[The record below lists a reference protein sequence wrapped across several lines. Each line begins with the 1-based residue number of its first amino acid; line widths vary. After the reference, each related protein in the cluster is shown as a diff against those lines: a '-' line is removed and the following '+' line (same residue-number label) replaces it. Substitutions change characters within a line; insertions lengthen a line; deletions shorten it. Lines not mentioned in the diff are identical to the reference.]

1 MFSPL
6 LQGFVTGASLIMPIG
21 AQNAYV
27 LEKGMRR
34 ERHLMVAFLCALCD
48 IGLILLGVMGG
59 GRYLAANP
67 VVQTLLLWGGAIF
80 LCWYG
85 IRALR
90 QAMDSG
96 AEQVA
101 QGDVVV
107 AEPLVPFSGLTLTVA
122 ATLAITLLNPH
133 VYLDTIMI
141 LGAISS
147 QLPAQ
152 QQWWFALGAMIAS
165 CVWFYGLALLA
176 ARCAPILTRPKVRR
190 LIDALVGTIMLLIAA
205 SLIWK
210 PVMGFLLPIHG

>member
-27 LEKGMRR
+27 LERGMRR
-34 ERHLMVAFLCALCD
+34 EYHLLVAFLCALCD

-107 AEPLVPFSGLTLTVA
+107 AEPLVPVSGLT
-122 ATLAITLLNPH
+122 
-133 VYLDTIMI
+133 
-141 LGAISS
+141 
-147 QLPAQ
+147 
-152 QQWWFALGAMIAS
+152 
-165 CVWFYGLALLA
+165 LLA

>member
-1 MFSPL
+1 
-6 LQGFVTGASLIMPIG
+6 MPIG

-27 LEKGMRR
+27 LERGMRR
-34 ERHLMVAFLCALCD
+34 EYHLLVAFLCALCD

-90 QAMDSG
+90 QAIDSG
-96 AEQVA
+96 AEQAA
-101 QGDVVV
+101 QGEVAV
-107 AEPLVPFSGLTLTVA
+107 AEPLVPCSGLTLTVA
-122 ATLAITLLNPH
+122 ATLVITLLNPH
-133 VYLDTIMI
+133 VYLDTVMI

-210 PVMGFLLPIHG
+210 PVMAFLLRIHG

>member
-1 MFSPL
+1 
-6 LQGFVTGASLIMPIG
+6 MPIG

-27 LEKGMRR
+27 LERGMRR
-34 ERHLMVAFLCALCD
+34 EYHLLVAFLCALCD

-90 QAMDSG
+90 QAIDSG
-96 AEQVA
+96 AEQAA
-101 QGDVVV
+101 QGEVAV
-107 AEPLVPFSGLTLTVA
+107 AEPLVPCSGLTLTVA

-133 VYLDTIMI
+133 VYLDTVMI

-147 QLPAQ
+147 QLPAP

-176 ARCAPILTRPKVRR
+176 ARCAAILTRPKVRR

-210 PVMGFLLPIHG
+210 PVMAFLLRIHG

>member
-1 MFSPL
+1 
-6 LQGFVTGASLIMPIG
+6 MPIG

-27 LEKGMRR
+27 LERGMCR
-34 ERHLMVAFLCALCD
+34 EYHLLVAFLCALCD

>member
-1 MFSPL
+1 
-6 LQGFVTGASLIMPIG
+6 MPIG

-27 LEKGMRR
+27 LERGMRR
-34 ERHLMVAFLCALCD
+34 EYHLLVAFLCALCD

-133 VYLDTIMI
+133 VYLDTVMI

-210 PVMGFLLPIHG
+210 PVMAFLLRIHG